1 MECDRP
7 YHVRLTLLISAIGVA
22 LIFAGCGGESTA
34 QPPTDEN
41 LLDNPGAESGDESR
55 GALDGWNEGAC
66 FSGLEYGSQ
75 ASELDAAPAEMD
87 SPGSWHFAGG
97 NQLCNDVATGQ
108 QVVRNVDQLLQ
119 SNDTVE
125 YQMSGWLGGV
135 GSDRDYATFV
145 AWFYGPNGSLVGAD
159 AIGPVTAE
167 ERSDQTT
174 LARRTADG
182 IIPSRTSRIEL
193 VLMLK
198 KYGGDHHG
206 YADNLS
212 FVLTGS

>member
-1 MECDRP
+1 MECKRTD
-7 YHVRLTLLISAIGVA
+7 HARLVFLASMLGAA
-22 LIFAGCGGESTA
+22 LILGGCGGGSTSE
-34 QPPTDEN
+34 PPLDEN
-41 LLDNPGAESGDESR
+41 LLDNPGAESGDESH
-55 GALDGWNEGAC
+55 GALDSWNEGAC

-75 ASELDAAPAEMD
+75 ESELDAAPSEMD

-108 QVVRNVDQLLQ
+108 QVVRNVDQLLE